1 MTGVL
6 DAFELHMRTAKLRPD
21 TITKRLEVVRR
32 LAAFLEI
39 RRAPSDFAVGND
51 PPAGKN
57 ATAESDSEFGTRVP
71 NLLSA
76 NADDLAAFQGT
87 FAGLAPASVDIYSRH
102 VRAFY
107 KWALDYGHV
116 EHNLCTRM
124 VDVKVRKGLPHP
136 TGADDLRVIFACTRR
151 PLRTAY
157 VLAAFAGLRCGEICR
172 LRWEDLTLAGATPR
186 AFIHGKGGRERIT
199 PLLPPVVDELQ
210 QVGLAPRGPV
220 VVSAAGRPYS
230 VPNRLSIASSKH
242 LTELGVATTLHSL
255 RHYFGTAT
263 YRATKDVL
271 LTRDLLGHESVATTE
286 IYMQTSMDGAHE
298 RLAAVSGDAV
308 NLLDNGGN
316 PQWLTT

>member
-1 MTGVL
+1 MSEIL

-21 TITKRLEVVRR
+21 TVTKRLEVLRR
-32 LAAFLEI
+32 LEAFL
-39 RRAPSDFAVGND
+39 A
-51 PPAGKN
+51 K
-57 ATAESDSEFGTRVP
+57 GTR
-71 NLLSA
+71 NIITGTNNISTLLAAS
-76 NADDLAAFQGT
+76 ADDLAAFQAT
-87 FAGLAPASVDIYSRH
+87 FAHLAPRSVDIYTRH

-107 KWALDYGHV
+107 KWAVTYGHIATDP
-116 EHNLCTRM
+116 CSRM

-172 LRWEDLTLAGATPR
+172 LRWEDLSLAGATPR
-186 AFIHGKGGRERIT
+186 AFIHGKGGRERIV

-220 VVSAAGRPYS
+220 VVTGAGRPYS
-230 VPNRLSIASSKH
+230 PPNRLSAASTKH

-263 YRATKDVL
+263 YRATRDVL

-298 RLAAVSGDAV
+298 RLAALTGDAV

-316 PQWLTT
+316 PQWTSGA

>member
-1 MTGVL
+1 MTGIL

-32 LAAFLEI
+32 LAAFLEAQKSETSLSPVGG
-39 RRAPSDFAVGND
+39 APPVLPEQICS
-51 PPAGKN
+51 P
-57 ATAESDSEFGTRVP
+57 
-71 NLLSA
+71 LLSA
-76 NADDLAAFQGT
+76 APDDLAAFQAT
-87 FAGLAPASVDIYSRH
+87 FAHLAPASVDIYTRH

-107 KWALDYGHV
+107 RWAVDFGHV
-116 EHNLCTRM
+116 AVDPCSRL
-124 VDVKVRKGLPHP
+124 VDVKVRRGLPHP
-136 TGADDLRVIFACTRR
+136 TSADDLRVIFACTRR

-157 VLAAFAGLRCGEICR
+157 VLAAFAGLRCGEVCR

-186 AFIHGKGGRERIT
+186 AFVRGKGGRERIV

-210 QVGLAPRGPV
+210 QVGLALRGPV
-220 VVSAAGRPYS
+220 VVTGAGRPYNP
-230 VPNRLSIASSKH
+230 PNRLSIASSKH

-263 YRATKDVL
+263 YRATRDVL

-298 RLAAVSGDAV
+298 RLASLSGDAV
-308 NLLDNGGN
+308 TLLDTGGN
-316 PQWLTT
+316 PQWTSGA